1 MNKSTIILIV
11 AVAIVALISVNG
23 CSTYN
28 KFVTA
33 EQSLDQRWAEVETQY
48 QRRFDLIP
56 NLVATVQ
63 GYAQHESSTFEKV
76 TEARAGLIDAYNEA
90 KELEGKNAVTS
101 TKGMQAY
108 NNAQQDLGRAFNV
121 YVNAVTEAYPDL
133 KANEQFLDLQTQL
146 EGTENRIATARRTY
160 TESVR
165 DFNISIKRFPANIWA
180 GIFGFSPREQ
190 FSADEGAAKAPK
202 VEF

>member
-1 MNKSTIILIV
+1 MKKSTIILIV
-11 AVAIVALISVNG
+11 VIAVAALAAFNG

-28 KFVTA
+28 KFVTS
-33 EQSLDQRWAEVETQY
+33 EQELDQKWADVETQY

-56 NLVATVQ
+56 NLVATVK

-76 TEARAGLIDAYNEA
+76 TEARAGLIDAYNDA
-90 KELEGKNAVTS
+90 KEMEGKNTVTS
-101 TKGMQAY
+101 AKNMQAY
-108 NNAQQDLGRAFNV
+108 NDAQNDLGRAFNV

-133 KANEQFLDLQTQL
+133 KANEQFLDLQAQL

-160 TESVR
+160 TEAVR
-165 DFNISIKRFPANIWA
+165 DYNVRIKRFPASIWA
-180 GIFGFSPREQ
+180 SVFGFAPREQ
-190 FSADEGAAKAPK
+190 FTADEGASQAPK

>member
-1 MNKSTIILIV
+1 MKKSTIILIV
-11 AVAIVALISVNG
+11 VAGLLAIVGING

-28 KFVTA
+28 RFVSS
-33 EQSLDQRWAEVETQY
+33 EQSLDQTWAEVETQY

-63 GYAQHESSTFEKV
+63 GYAKHESTTFEKV

-90 KELEGKNAVTS
+90 KDLEGKNAVTS
-101 TKGMQAY
+101 AKGMQAY
-108 NNAQQDLGRAFNV
+108 SEAQTDLGRAFNV

-160 TESVR
+160 TQAVR
-165 DFNISIKRFPANIWA
+165 DYNTGIKRFPANIWA
-180 GIFGFSPREQ
+180 GLFGFSPREQ
-190 FSADEGAAKAPK
+190 FTADEGAAKAPK

>member
-1 MNKSTIILIV
+1 MKKSTIILIV
-11 AVAIVALISVNG
+11 VVAIAALIGANG

-28 KFVTA
+28 KFVTT
-33 EQSLDQRWAEVETQY
+33 EQSLDQKWAEVETQY

-63 GYAQHESSTFEKV
+63 GYAKHESSTFEKV
-76 TEARAGLIDAYNEA
+76 TEARAGLNAAYNQA
-90 KELEGKNAVTS
+90 KELESQNAVNS
-101 TKGMQAY
+101 TNGMQAY
-108 NNAQQDLGRAFNV
+108 NNAQSDLGRAFNV

-165 DFNISIKRFPANIWA
+165 DYNTLIKRFPANIWA
-180 GIFGFSPREQ
+180 GIFGFTDRAQ